1 MVDEKVDEWV
11 TPEEVAQVMLA
22 LVQQNEVSEV
32 IGDTK
37 RVQGKVI
44 PVQGGTILEVSKSVR
59 EVNAFNDPGPVG
71 RAGNTVAHAKVV
83 EDEVF
88 NLLSQRGWGTSKL

>member
-1 MVDEKVDEWV
+1 MINAKVDEWV

-22 LVQQNEVSEV
+22 LVQQDEVSEV

-37 RVQGKVI
+37 GQEGKMI
-44 PVQGGTILEVSKSVR
+44 PVKGGTILEVSKKVR
-59 EVNAFNDPGPVG
+59 EVTAFNDPGPVG
-71 RAGNTVAHAKVV
+71 RAGNTVTDMKVV

-88 NLLSQRGWGTSKL
+88 SLLSQKGWGVPKR